1 MIDLS
6 SLNPAQREAVTY
18 ADGPQLVV
26 AGAGSGKTRVLTYK
40 IAYLVEQGVNPWNI
54 LALTF
59 TNKAANEMKERIAS
73 MLDSNALRL
82 DMGTFHSIFARIL
95 RFEAGLIGYRSNF
108 TIYDESDSRSL
119 VKQIVKELAL
129 DDKTY
134 KPSAVCSR
142 ISWAKNQLISAEQY
156 AASPELYQ
164 QDRKKQMEQL
174 GRIYVL
180 YEQRCQ
186 LANAMDFDDL
196 LVKTFQLFYAHPEVR
211 EKYEKRYDHILI
223 DEYQDTN
230 YVQQQIM
237 LMLRRKNHNV
247 CVVGDDYQSIYGF
260 RGAKIDNILTFQR
273 QFPEAK
279 LFKLERN
286 YRSTQRIVGAANSL
300 MKKNLHQIDKNVY
313 SENIQGSPLHLYAAA
328 SDRDE
333 AMYVC
338 KQIQQMRRTNQYQF
352 SDFAILYRTNAQSRV
367 FEEEFQKR
375 ALPYRIYGGTGFYQR
390 KEIKDIIAYFRIL
403 VNADDDEALRRIIN
417 FPARGIGATTL
428 IKISQFATEKQISLW
443 QAIHSSASSLS
454 IAPAAAK
461 RVAEFVKV
469 VEQLQQVAMR
479 ESAYA
484 VAQKLFALINI
495 TAEYQPAS
503 DPEMATRLENLD
515 EMLNSMQEF
524 VERKEEED
532 ALQEIY
538 LENYLQEVSLL
549 TSVDAVETV
558 EGQQD
563 NQVSLM
569 TIHMAKGLEFPV
581 VFVVGLEENLFP
593 GPLSAGSLSQLEE
606 ERRLLYVAI
615 TRAEQHCYLTHAQS
629 RWQFGQMVMNPP
641 SRFLRDMDRQYFE
654 SAANT
659 TPVAQSALHAHL
671 STSRS
676 NLSLSRLRPIP
687 STPVVER
694 PSTNAPL
701 KPNDKILHD
710 RFGMGTVLSVT
721 GEGENTKA
729 TVEFRNA
736 GTKQLLLKFAKFT
749 LVEE

>member
-174 GRIYVL
+174 GRIYAL

-196 LVKTFQLFYAHPEVR
+196 LVKTFQLFYTHPEVR

-428 IKISQFATEKQISLW
+428 IKISQFAAEKQISLW
-443 QAIHSSASSLS
+443 QAIHTSASSLS

-676 NLSLSRLRPIP
+676 NHSFSRLRPIP

-701 KPNDKILHD
+701 KPKDKILHD

>member
-6 SLNPAQREAVTY
+6 SLNPAQLEAVTY

-156 AASPELYQ
+156 AASPEFYQ

-174 GRIYVL
+174 GRIYAL

-196 LVKTFQLFYAHPEVR
+196 LVKTFQLFYTHPEVR

-352 SDFAILYRTNAQSRV
+352 GDFAILYRTNAQSRV

-428 IKISQFATEKQISLW
+428 IKISQFAAEKQISLW

-461 RVAEFVKV
+461 RVAEFVKI

-676 NLSLSRLRPIP
+676 NHSFSRLRPIP
-687 STPVVER
+687 STPAVER
-694 PSTNAPL
+694 LSTNAPL

-710 RFGMGTVLSVT
+710 RFGIGTVLSVT